1 MATTQC
7 LSFRNTAVKNLTA
20 GVDEAGRGAL
30 AGPVV
35 AAAVVLDSELDP
47 ALFKDSKSISARE
60 RDRLFMILLESK
72 SLIGVGVHSHR
83 FVDKLNV
90 LGATMSAMTRAVY
103 RLPVIPHSI
112 LIDGNR
118 VPRPLQGSAK
128 AIVKGDA
135 TVPEISAAS
144 IVAKVTR
151 DRIMTLLGQRFPRYQ
166 FAVHKGY
173 ATAIH
178 YGALAQWGP
187 CAVHRKTF
195 NLTVQESLF

>member
-1 MATTQC
+1 M
-7 LSFRNTAVKNLTA
+7 SFRNIAVNDLTA

-35 AAAVVLDSELDP
+35 AAAVVLDPQLDP
-47 ALFKDSKSISARE
+47 ALFRDSKSIGAGE
-60 RDRLFMILLESK
+60 RDRLFKILLDSK

-90 LGATMSAMTRAVY
+90 LGATMSAMTRAVD
-103 RLPVIPHSI
+103 RLPMVPLSI

-118 VPRPLQGSAK
+118 VPRQLQGLAK

-151 DRIMTLLGQRFPRYQ
+151 DRIMTMLDKRFPHYK

-178 YGALAQWGP
+178 YGALGQWGP
-187 CAVHRKTF
+187 CDVHRKTF
-195 NLTVQESLF
+195 NLTVQGSLF